1 MTKKIFSVILIILVL
16 TSSISLPVSA
26 FTPTSFEVRA
36 ESAVL
41 ISLDTGETL
50 YEKNT
55 DERRYPASLTKVMTA
70 MLLIENSNDLDNDII
85 TVSENVVNSMLGTGL
100 VIANLKSGE
109 QVSVRNM
116 LHMLLISSAA
126 DASVAIAEYVSG
138 SESAFVEL
146 MNERAKELGMNST
159 HFVNTHGAHDP
170 DHYTTAGDIAILA
183 KYALKNSTFADVV
196 SKARYTVPATNL
208 SGERYLS
215 TTNFLIDPAVPRYYY
230 KYATGV
236 KTGFTDEAGR
246 CFIGCASRDG
256 YKYMCVILKSPV
268 YDEKGRMVRYE
279 FEDAKNLFQWAFDD
293 FMYKTVLKS
302 GEIVGE
308 AKVTL
313 ARNTDYV
320 TVAAKD
326 EIATVLP
333 KNADLS
339 TVEYK
344 LKLDKKSFEATV
356 KKGQKLGTADVM
368 YAGEVIGTTDVL
380 ATSTVER
387 SMLLSFF
394 NSVKKV
400 FVHPI
405 TKTILILILIGIIAF
420 IASVKYLNRG
430 RKKKKPGRGEVIVR
444 KNRED
449 KRDR

>member
-1 MTKKIFSVILIILVL
+1 
-16 TSSISLPVSA
+16 
-26 FTPTSFEVRA
+26 
-36 ESAVL
+36 
-41 ISLDTGETL
+41 
-50 YEKNT
+50 
-55 DERRYPASLTKVMTA
+55 
-70 MLLIENSNDLDNDII
+70 
-85 TVSENVVNSMLGTGL
+85 
-100 VIANLKSGE
+100 
-109 QVSVRNM
+109 
-116 LHMLLISSAA
+116 
-126 DASVAIAEYVSG
+126 
-138 SESAFVEL
+138 
-146 MNERAKELGMNST
+146 
-159 HFVNTHGAHDP
+159 
-170 DHYTTAGDIAILA
+170 
-183 KYALKNSTFADVV
+183 
-196 SKARYTVPATNL
+196 
-208 SGERYLS
+208 
-215 TTNFLIDPAVPRYYY
+215 
-230 KYATGV
+230 
-236 KTGFTDEAGR
+236 
-246 CFIGCASRDG
+246 
-256 YKYMCVILKSPV
+256 
-268 YDEKGRMVRYE
+268 MVRYE

-368 YAGEVIGTTDVL
+368 YADEVIGTTDVL